1 MKLKNLYFLL
11 TTLITLSVQAQYKV
25 FSYNQIQS
33 RNEIQEWGNT
43 QTISPE
49 KAEFGAN
56 EINLKIDKDYHL
68 TIVSK
73 TDLPNKGTIYLC
85 KDEKSDPITIMLFDN
100 IKMYLYAK
108 TKRFLI
114 NFERSSS
121 LGQLADSD

>member
-1 MKLKNLYFLL
+1 MNHKNQYFLL
-11 TTLITLSVQAQYKV
+11 LSLLTISVQAQYKV

-43 QTISPE
+43 QYISPE

-56 EINLKIDKDYHL
+56 EINLKIDRNYHL
-68 TIVSK
+68 TIISK

-85 KDEKSDPITIMLFDN
+85 KDEKSDPITVMLFDN

-114 NFERSSS
+114 NFERNSSI
-121 LGQLADSD
+121 GQLVDSD

>member
-1 MKLKNLYFLL
+1 MKLKNQYFLL
-11 TTLITLSVQAQYKV
+11 LLLIPFYSQAQYKV

-33 RNEIQEWGNT
+33 RNDIQEWGNT

-49 KAEFGAN
+49 KAEFTTN
-56 EINLKIDKDYHL
+56 EINLKIDKNYHL

-73 TDLPNKGTIYLC
+73 TDLPDKGTIYLC
-85 KDEKSDPITIMLFDN
+85 KDEKSNPITVMLFDN

-114 NFERSSS
+114 NFQHNSN

>member
-1 MKLKNLYFLL
+1 MKLKNQHFLL
-11 TTLITLSVQAQYKV
+11 LGLIAFSVQAQYKV

-33 RNEIQEWGNT
+33 RNEIQQWGNT
-43 QTISPE
+43 QFISPE

-56 EINLKIDKDYHL
+56 EIKLKIDKNYHL
-68 TIVSK
+68 TIISK

-85 KDEKSDPITIMLFDN
+85 KDEKSDPITVMLFDN

-114 NFERSSS
+114 NFERNSG